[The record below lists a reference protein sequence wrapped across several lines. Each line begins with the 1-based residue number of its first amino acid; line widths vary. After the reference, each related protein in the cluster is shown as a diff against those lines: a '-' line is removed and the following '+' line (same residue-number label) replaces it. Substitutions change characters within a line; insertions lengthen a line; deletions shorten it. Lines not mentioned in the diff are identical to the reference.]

1 MGSVAS
7 KSTENKGVSREPALK
22 ILFLEDEDFAKLA
35 EQYLGDEGMA
45 TLQNE
50 LSANPDA
57 GDLVSGTG
65 GARKIRVALQGRGKS
80 GGARVIYYFR
90 DSRNAIF
97 FLSLYPKNKK
107 SDLTPKEKEAI
118 KEQIRTIKEDVYP

>member
-1 MGSVAS
+1 MEEHRA
-7 KSTENKGVSREPALK
+7 PALK
-22 ILFLEDEDFAKLA
+22 LIFLEDEDFTKLA
-35 EQYLGDEGMA
+35 EQYLGDDGMV

-50 LSANPDA
+50 LSENPDA

-65 GARKIRVALQGRGKS
+65 GARKIRVSLEGRGKR
-80 GGARVIYYFR
+80 GGARVIYYYR

-97 FLSLYPKNKK
+97 FLTLYPKNKK